1 MYGRPR
7 STPFHIAGSRS
18 AGRRHAEAVPSRP
31 PRQDGRVRRAI
42 VPLLAVTVAFVL
54 ADSAVVTLA
63 LPDILQNLG
72 GTVAQVAW
80 VLIAF
85 NLVLALVV
93 VPAALLY
100 GGRNPAPLCAIGIA
114 VFAGASLVCA
124 LSGSMDMLII
134 ARCVQAL
141 GGAFALVGCL
151 ELLVEETGERRGVAL
166 WVAAGVV
173 GTAAGPVV
181 GGLLTEAFA
190 WQAIFVVQVPVAV
203 LAVPAALVVRGVPI
217 APA

>member
-31 PRQDGRVRRAI
+31 PRQDDPVRRAI
-42 VPLLAVTVAFVL
+42 VPLLALTVGFVL
-54 ADSAVVTLA
+54 ADSAIVTLA

-93 VPAALLY
+93 VPAAWAF
-100 GGRNPAPLCAIGIA
+100 GRDPAPLCAAGIA
-114 VFAGASLVCA
+114 VFAGAS
-124 LSGSMDMLII
+124 
-134 ARCVQAL
+134 
-141 GGAFALVGCL
+141 
-151 ELLVEETGERRGVAL
+151 
-166 WVAAGVV
+166 
-173 GTAAGPVV
+173 
-181 GGLLTEAFA
+181 
-190 WQAIFVVQVPVAV
+190 
-203 LAVPAALVVRGVPI
+203 
-217 APA
+217 